1 MFPVWM
7 RLKIRPAR
15 KRGVSLWFP
24 VILVW
29 VILWALMLILLPFA
43 LLAALVTLRRGPGLA
58 LLAAY
63 PLLFAV
69 LWNLSGL
76 HIEARDAE
84 SDVLV
89 SFR

>member
-1 MFPVWM
+1 M
-7 RLKIRPAR
+7 RLKVRPKG
-15 KRGVSLWFP
+15 KRGGSLWIP

-29 VILWALMLILLPFA
+29 IILWALMLVLLPFV
-43 LLAALVTLRRGPGLA
+43 LVAAVVTWRRGPGAA

-63 PLLFAV
+63 PLLFSV

-76 HIEARDAE
+76 HVETRDADN
-84 SDVLV
+84 DVLI

>member
-1 MFPVWM
+1 MFPIWM

-24 VILVW
+24 VILIW
-29 VILWALMLILLPFA
+29 ILLWALMLVLLPFVF
-43 LLAALVTLRRGPGLA
+43 LAALVTWRRGPGFA
-58 LLAAY
+58 LLAVY
-63 PLLFAV
+63 PMLFSV

-76 HIEARDAE
+76 HIETRDAE
-84 SDVLV
+84 NDVLI